1 MNWKDRQ
8 GGAIRFKGDGG
19 CFKVELDR
27 VFIALHGGR
36 LNSRDKWQKSLQT
49 SWKECLTA
57 RLPQKDKLIWFSI
70 SELGQV

>member
-36 LNSRDKWQKSLQT
+36 LNSRDNGRSLYRRAG
-49 SWKECLTA
+49 KN
-57 RLPQKDKLIWFSI
+57 
-70 SELGQV
+70 V